1 MDYDQTHSSGTSVPL
16 WLDRTQPFDSPS
28 PVPEKLVDV
37 AVVGAGIA
45 GLSVAYHVL
54 RTGRSVVVL
63 DKGAVGMGET
73 ARSTAH
79 VASALDDHYYLLER
93 IHGQGGAHL
102 AADSHTAAIED
113 VFAISAAEGIECSA
127 RHLDGYLFSYPGDS
141 PRELEQELRAARRA
155 GLQVE
160 LVQAAPLPFQ
170 TGAALRFA
178 RQGEIDPLAYLLG
191 LADAV
196 ARAGG
201 VICTGRKVE
210 RIEEGKPAIIHLAE
224 GATVRANHVVV
235 ATNSPVHDRFA
246 LHTKQ
251 AAYRTYVVALQV
263 PKGSVMSGLYWDLLD
278 PYHYIRMVGEDTLL
292 VGGEDHK
299 VGQAR
304 APEQRW
310 ATLVSWTREHFPM
323 AGDMQAGWSGQVF
336 EPADGLA
343 FIGKN
348 PGRADNVFV
357 ATGDSGNGITHGAIA
372 GMLIS
377 DLIAGRENPWSKLY
391 DPSRKIVHPQAMREF
406 VHENVNVARQYAD
419 WVLPAEQPPTKPG
432 EGAVIRRGA
441 HRIAVYVDDAGA
453 RHECS
458 AACPHLG
465 GVVAWNRAEKSWDCP
480 CHGSRFDPYG
490 KVLTGP
496 AVSDLAQ
503 LHEEPAE
510 TPRAEDGRDDELNMT
525 ASEE

>member
-1 MDYDQTHSSGTSVPL
+1 MDYDQTHTSGTSVPL
-16 WLDRTQPFDSPS
+16 WLNRTQPLDSHS
-28 PVPEKLVDV
+28 PLPDTQVDV
-37 AVVGAGIA
+37 AIVGAGIA

-63 DKGAVGMGET
+63 DKGAVGVGET
-73 ARSTAH
+73 ARSSAH
-79 VASALDDHYYLLER
+79 VASTLER
-93 IHGQGGAHL
+93 IHGQGGARL
-102 AADSHTAAIED
+102 AAESHSAAIAD
-113 VFAISAAEGIECSA
+113 IFAICAAEGIECSA
-127 RHLDGYLFSYPGDS
+127 RHLDGYLFSYPDES

-155 GLQVE
+155 GLEVE
-160 LVQAAPLPFQ
+160 WVQAAPSPFQ
-170 TGAALRFA
+170 TGPALRFA

-196 ARAGG
+196 TRAGG
-201 VICTGRKVE
+201 IICTGRKVE
-210 RIEEGKPAIIHLAE
+210 RIDEEEPATIHLAD
-224 GATVRANHVVV
+224 GAMLRARHVVV

-251 AAYRTYVVALQV
+251 APYRTYVVALKV
-263 PKGSVMSGLYWDLLD
+263 PPGSLTPGLYWDLLD
-278 PYHYIRMVGEDTLL
+278 PYHYIRLVGEDTLL

-304 APEQRW
+304 EPEQRW
-310 ATLVSWTREHFPM
+310 ETLVAWTRKHFPM
-323 AGDMQAGWSGQVF
+323 AGDMVAGWSGQVF

-343 FIGKN
+343 FIGRN
-348 PGRADNVFV
+348 PGRANNVFV

-377 DLIAGRENPWSKLY
+377 DLIVGRENPWSKLY
-391 DPSRKIVHPQAMREF
+391 DPSRKIIHPQAVREF

-419 WVLPAEQPPTKPG
+419 WVLPADRAPTKPG
-432 EGAVIRRGA
+432 EAGVIRRGA
-441 HRIAVYVDDAGA
+441 HRIAVYVDEAGT

-458 AACPHLG
+458 AACTHLG

-496 AVSDLAQ
+496 AVSDLAKVSEDASAQ
-503 LHEEPAE
+503 PSSEDQ
-510 TPRAEDGRDDELNMT
+510 AEDALN
-525 ASEE
+525 AALEEE